1 MVSPLLPYISFEMH
15 HQQLSTD
22 RISFAE
28 FPEEPRVTCLQSYKS
43 ILDRSQSTDPS
54 PMQDLHQI
62 SIKSKAKEKVGY
74 HTCGTILCIMGEGY
88 SCEPKGCNTPI

>member
-1 MVSPLLPYISFEMH
+1 MVSPLPPYISFGMH

-62 SIKSKAKEKVGY
+62 SITSKAKGWDEGGVSYLQHNSLY
-74 HTCGTILCIMGEGY
+74 HG
-88 SCEPKGCNTPI
+88 